1 MSIQLGQIVE
11 KLGGKLHGDAACEIK
26 GLASL
31 LAADQGHI
39 SFVSNQKY
47 EQQLI
52 ATQAACVI
60 VGPKL
65 EAQAKARGACIVTEQ
80 PYVYFAKLTQ
90 LWSQTHHAQKFGF
103 VHSTA
108 VVDATAVIHPTA
120 HIGALCVVE
129 ANAKVGANTVLQSH
143 VHVGHDCV
151 IGDNCLLHPGVV
163 IGADGFGFAPD
174 VELIAIDVG
183 KKSGQHTKIREWI
196 KIEQLGA
203 VEIRNNVEIGANT
216 CIDRGALDNTII
228 GEGVKLDNLIQI
240 GHGTRIGQHTVV
252 AASTAIA
259 GSTEIGAYCTIG
271 GAVSIAGHL
280 CIADQV
286 QISGASVVTH
296 NIHKPGI
303 YSGLY
308 PLDEHK
314 EWSKNAAALKQ
325 LATLRERI
333 RELEKSLNIK

>member
-11 KLGGKLHGDAACEIK
+11 ILGGKLHGDAAREIK

-31 LAADQGHI
+31 QAADSNQI

-47 EQQLI
+47 EQQLGS
-52 ATQAACVI
+52 AKAACVI

-65 EAQAKARGACIVTEQ
+65 EAVAIARGACIVTEQ
-80 PYVYFAKLTQ
+80 PYLYFAKLTQ
-90 LWSQTHHAQKFGF
+90 LWSQRHHPQKYAYI
-103 VHSTA
+103 HPTA
-108 VVDATAVIHPTA
+108 VIDATALIHSTA
-120 HIGALCVVE
+120 HIGALCVVD
-129 ANAKVGANTVLQSH
+129 ANAKIGASTVLLSR

-174 VELIAIDVG
+174 VQFVASDTEKIIDHPH
-183 KKSGQHTKIREWI
+183 QIRQWV

-203 VEIRNNVEIGANT
+203 VEIGNKVEIGANT

-228 GEGVKLDNLIQI
+228 GEGVKLDNLIQV

-259 GSTEIGAYCTIG
+259 GSTVIGANCMIG
-271 GAVSIAGHL
+271 GSVSIAGHL
-280 CIADQV
+280 SIADHV

-296 NIHKPGI
+296 SIQKQGV

-325 LATLRERI
+325 LASLRERI
-333 RELEKSLNIK
+333 RELERSLAHK

>member
-11 KLGGKLHGDAACEIK
+11 ILGGKLHGDATCEIK

-31 LAADQGHI
+31 LAADASQI

-47 EQQLI
+47 EQQLGSCK
-52 ATQAACVI
+52 AACVI

-65 EAQAKARGACIVTEQ
+65 ENIAKARGPYIVTEQ
-80 PYVYFAKLTQ
+80 PYLYFAKLTQ
-90 LWSQTHHAQKFGF
+90 LWSQRHSPQKYAF
-103 VHSTA
+103 
-108 VVDATAVIHPTA
+108 IHPTA
-120 HIGALCVVE
+120 VIDATAAVHPSAHIGPLCVIE
-129 ANAKVGANTVLQSH
+129 SNAKIGANSVLQSR

-151 IGDNCLLHPGVV
+151 IGADCLLHPGVV

-174 VELIAIDVG
+174 VQSTAVEAG
-183 KKSGQHTKIREWI
+183 KSSEQHPKMRGWV

-203 VEIRNNVEIGANT
+203 VEIGNRVEIGANT

-228 GEGVKLDNLIQI
+228 AEGVKLDNLIQI

-259 GSTEIGAYCTIG
+259 GSTVIGDYCVIG
-271 GAVSIAGHL
+271 GSVSIAGHL
-280 CIADQV
+280 SIADHV
-286 QISGASVVTH
+286 QISGASVVIH
-296 NIHKPGI
+296 SIHKQGV

-325 LATLRERI
+325 LAALRERI
-333 RELEKSLNIK
+333 RELEKSLNQK